1 MSRNIIEIADIISS
15 THDGRGIADL
25 PGKKVF
31 ISGALIGEQVTFQRR
46 KKFRK
51 HDEAELLE
59 VIKRSKSRVKP
70 RCEVFTRCGGCSLQ
84 HISSEAQRELKQQTL
99 KDSLFRIGK
108 TSPDEWLEPIFIS
121 KNDGDWNYRRRA
133 RLGVKDVKKKG
144 RVLVGFREKFSPF
157 ITDMQRCEVLVKP
170 VNTLIGS
177 LSELIESLSIRSFIP
192 QIEVAAAENFIE
204 LVFRVLRS
212 PANED
217 KESLIAFGKENDLSI
232 SLQTGGLDT
241 IEELHT
247 NHSGN
252 LLNYSHDAHNVIN
265 EFKSTDF
272 IQINGELNKSMVSK
286 VIELLDLND
295 HHTVVDLFCGIGN
308 FTLPISRYSK
318 KVIGI
323 EILES
328 LVQRGEHNKRLNQ
341 INNVDFLCKDLEK
354 ICNSWIG
361 LECNRLLLDPSRNGA
376 LEVVNNIEVF
386 NPDKIVYVSCH
397 SGSLA
402 RDADILV
409 NNKNYKL
416 LAAGIV
422 DMFPHTSHVESIT
435 VFNK

>member
-1 MSRNIIEIADIISS
+1 
-15 THDGRGIADL
+15 
-25 PGKKVF
+25 
-31 ISGALIGEQVTFQRR
+31 
-46 KKFRK
+46 
-51 HDEAELLE
+51 
-59 VIKRSKSRVKP
+59 
-70 RCEVFTRCGGCSLQ
+70 
-84 HISSEAQRELKQQTL
+84 
-99 KDSLFRIGK
+99 
-108 TSPDEWLEPIFIS
+108 
-121 KNDGDWNYRRRA
+121 
-133 RLGVKDVKKKG
+133 
-144 RVLVGFREKFSPF
+144 
-157 ITDMQRCEVLVKP
+157 MQRCEVLVKP

-318 KVIGI
+318 KVIGV

-328 LVQRGEHNKRLNQ
+328 LVHRGEHNKRLNQ

-397 SGSLA
+397 PGSLA
-402 RDADILV
+402 RDTNILV

-422 DMFPHTSHVESIT
+422 DMFPHTSHVESIA

>member
-318 KVIGI
+318 KVIGV

-397 SGSLA
+397 PGSLA
-402 RDADILV
+402 RDTNILV

-422 DMFPHTSHVESIT
+422 DMFPHTSHVESIA